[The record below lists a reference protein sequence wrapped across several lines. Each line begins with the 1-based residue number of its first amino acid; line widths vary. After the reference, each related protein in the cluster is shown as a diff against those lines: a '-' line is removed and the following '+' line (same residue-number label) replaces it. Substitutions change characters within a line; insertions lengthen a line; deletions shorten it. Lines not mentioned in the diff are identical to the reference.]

1 MAKRRS
7 GTNNRDL
14 RIRNRLLVRNTIR
27 ESGPIAR
34 YEISKAMGLTP
45 PTVTVIVNQ
54 LIAEGA
60 VQEIGTGESSGGR
73 RPVMLAINPRAASVF
88 AVRVQRG
95 EAITALIDVAG
106 NIIGIREIRLDAL
119 TPEDLAR
126 RLVSELSSLLDATR
140 VPRESVLWCGVASPG
155 LVNPATGVVERSTN
169 LAWTHVPF
177 GPMLSEGLGGIP
189 VHVENISNAA
199 AIAEMEY
206 GCAKGCGNLVY
217 VNLSVGIGAGVIAD
231 RQVFGGARGY
241 AGEIGHMALEM
252 RDGAQCSCGRD
263 GCFEAYCGLGAVMDR
278 LRGVLSED
286 VCRSHGVSRAEL
298 SIADVLNTS
307 IYDAPKVREVLDDVA
322 YMVGIAVSNLICLL
336 NPDMVVLGGE
346 LAQAGDRFVGTVS
359 RTAEARAIGEMS
371 SMCRIVKSVMQQDPP
386 LMGAYLLA
394 LGHVLTMD
402 AWPS

>member
-1 MAKRRS
+1 M
-7 GTNNRDL
+7 
-14 RIRNRLLVRNTIR
+14 
-27 ESGPIAR
+27 
-34 YEISKAMGLTP
+34 
-45 PTVTVIVNQ
+45 
-54 LIAEGA
+54 
-60 VQEIGTGESSGGR
+60 
-73 RPVMLAINPRAASVF
+73 F

-199 AIAEMEY
+199 GESPRWMLRVCQRAAEP
-206 GCAKGCGNLVY
+206 GVI

-307 IYDAPKVREVLDDVA
+307 IYDAPMVREVLDDVA